1 MPTDASKQLQ
11 ELIHA
16 ELEHPADLTE
26 AQSAAVWARLRAELG
41 PAALQ
46 PGGDED
52 AHEPAAAER
61 QAALG
66 PGAVP
71 GPRR

>member
-1 MPTDASKQLQ
+1 MSTDASKQLQ

-46 PGGDED
+46 PRRDAD
-52 AHEPAAAER
+52 AHEPAAER